1 MPFLIFTPLK
11 KLKFKID
18 SPLKIHSKKRFS
30 PKHCAN
36 GAQQGRERE
45 QIGLFCKRDHENQQ
59 PLSPCQSVLIQT
71 APQKAETSAGAG
83 LRRCSAKPCRAESES
98 PKLSTLRDIG
108 ISRNRNRHKFFVVA
122 VSY

>member
-1 MPFLIFTPLK
+1 MPYLIFTPLK
-11 KLKFKID
+11 KTKIQNRLTTQN
-18 SPLKIHSKKRFS
+18 PLKKRFS